1 MTDEDD
7 SDVVVVAG
15 TSSKTQNDREAVED
29 AIEDD
34 VFSNA
39 ESNATSDSEGVVVSS
54 GGARALSANSVSI
67 AYKRR
72 AQIIQIFK
80 QLGVKFYYIAL

>member
-1 MTDEDD
+1 M
-7 SDVVVVAG
+7 AG
-15 TSSKTQNDREAVED
+15 TSSKTRNEAVDD

-67 AYKRR
+67 R
-72 AQIIQIFK
+72 I
-80 QLGVKFYYIAL
+80 